1 MAKIT
6 MKLITETLTQG
17 AQLECSGRHNAV
29 FVLSGS
35 LSLQDQSIAEGQ
47 GSYLDGSS
55 NPAVVAISDSKILRF
70 VLDPDPIVSASS
82 TNGQTILESQ
92 FDSLQGA
99 QFLRL
104 DQVAFPPSAR
114 AYRHVHPGAGI
125 RYLTK
130 GALEIQS
137 DHGVELM
144 SAETAWFEDANS
156 AVRATASADQPSAFV
171 RAMVLP
177 IKYLGKPTIIYL
189 DRSDDDK
196 PRLQTNTRFFDQ
208 QIEF

>member
-1 MAKIT
+1 MADFT
-6 MKLITETLTQG
+6 MKLISETLKQG
-17 AQLECSGRHNAV
+17 EQLGCLGRHSAV
-29 FVLSGS
+29 FVLSGN
-35 LSLQDQSIAEGQ
+35 LSLPDESIAAGQ
-47 GSYLDGSS
+47 GGYLDGSA
-55 NPAVVAISDSKILRF
+55 NPAVVAKSESKFLRF
-70 VLDPDPIVSASS
+70 VVDPDPGVGSPSA
-82 TNGQTILESQ
+82 NGQTILESQ
-92 FDSLQGA
+92 FEPLLGA

-104 DQVAFPPSAR
+104 DQVAFPPGAR

-156 AVRATASADQPSAFV
+156 AVQATASADQSSAFV

-177 IKYLGKPTIIYL
+177 IEYLGKPTITYL
-189 DRSDDDK
+189 NRSDDDK